1 LETEIIFDEL
11 YTKHVLAPGHPESPD
26 RLTYALDSIRG
37 AGILDNKKVAVVSPE
52 AARIDSV
59 TPLHDQAYLR
69 LVQEK
74 SEKGGGFFTLDTSVN
89 KYTYDAAMLAA
100 GGGIVA
106 TDNVMAGKTR
116 NAFLLCRPPGHHA
129 ERNRAFGFC
138 FINNIAVAA
147 QHLVSAHGIKRILI
161 IDYDA
166 HHGNGTQ
173 NAFYDRSDVLYVG
186 LHQDGRTLFPGS
198 GFPNELGKGDGMGFN
213 VNLAMYPGAGDKSY
227 EMVFEDLIGP
237 IAESYKP
244 EFVLVS
250 AGFDGHFDDP
260 LTDLGLTTSG
270 FAMMNSRIREIAAKF
285 SGNRLVYFLEGGYN
299 LDVMSSASLVL
310 VEELS
315 GNSISEFK
323 DRHSES
329 QSCTN
334 YTVDLIGM
342 LRESLEGI
350 HL

>member
-1 LETEIIFDEL
+1 METEIVFDEL

-26 RLTYALDSIRG
+26 RLIHALDSIRG
-37 AGILDNKKVAVVSPE
+37 AGILDDRKVTLTSPE
-52 AARIDSV
+52 PATMKSV
-59 TPLHDQAYLR
+59 TALHDQAYLR
-69 LVQEK
+69 QVQEK
-74 SEKGGGFFTLDTSVN
+74 SERGGGFFDLDTSVN

-106 TDNVMAGKTR
+106 TDRVMAEKTK

-129 ERNRAFGFC
+129 EKDRAFGFC

-147 QHLVSAHGIKRILI
+147 QHLVSTHGIKRVLI

-173 NAFYDRSDVLYVG
+173 NAFYDRSDVLYIG

-198 GFPNELGKGDGMGFN
+198 GFPNELGKNNGVGFN

-227 EMVFEDLIGP
+227 EMAFNDLIEP

-250 AGFDGHFDDP
+250 SGFDGHFDDP
-260 LTDLGLTTSG
+260 LTNLGLTTAG
-270 FAMMNSRIREIAAKF
+270 FAMVNSRIRNIAAKF
-285 SGNRLVYFLEGGYN
+285 ARSRVVYFLEGGYN
-299 LDVMSSASLVL
+299 LGVMSSASLVL

-315 GNSISEFK
+315 GNPITEFN
-323 DRHSES
+323 DSHSES
-329 QSCTN
+329 QICTD
-334 YTVDLIGM
+334 YTVDLINA